1 MCAQGRVAT
10 VAARASLS
18 PSLTCL
24 SASSLLLLASM
35 QGATRLTMDSALVAH
50 VASGVPIQAA
60 VIEGELTLRQRDSL
74 PRPVG
79 GVYSPY
85 LSRPLQAMDTAVA
98 VEQVTVAAYLQAL
111 AARNFSLA
119 FTTAAPIVE
128 ADTWVPK
135 AVPDV
140 AVGVPLQPRT
150 VRVDVTFRLPR
161 APVVVKA
168 TISEE
173 LKWGWIQYLSF
184 LVITAYLAYL
194 LRTALFGW
202 RLVETAVLVDAPRA
216 ASKLHV
222 A

>member
-1 MCAQGRVAT
+1 
-10 VAARASLS
+10 
-18 PSLTCL
+18 
-24 SASSLLLLASM
+24 
-35 QGATRLTMDSALVAH
+35 MDSALVAH
-50 VASGVPIQAA
+50 VSSGVPMQGA
-60 VIEGELTLRQRDSL
+60 VVEGEITLRQRDSL

-85 LSRPLQAMDTAVA
+85 LSTPLQAMDTAVA
-98 VEQVTVAAYLQAL
+98 VEQVTLAAYLQAL
-111 AARNFSLA
+111 AARNYSLA
-119 FTTAAPIVE
+119 FSSAAPIIE
-128 ADTWVPK
+128 TDSWVPK
-135 AVPDV
+135 SVPDV
-140 AVGVPLQPRT
+140 AVGAPLQPRT
-150 VRVDVTFRLPR
+150 VRVDVSFRVPR
-161 APVVVKA
+161 APMVVRA

-216 ASKLHV
+216 AAKLHV